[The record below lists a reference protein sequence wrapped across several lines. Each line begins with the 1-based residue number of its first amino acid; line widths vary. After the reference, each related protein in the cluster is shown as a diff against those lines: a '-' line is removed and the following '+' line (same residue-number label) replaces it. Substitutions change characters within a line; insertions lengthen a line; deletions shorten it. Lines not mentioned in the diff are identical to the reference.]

1 MKSVVMLSVV
11 AALLSGCT
19 SWDLGYRWTKAGV
32 APQQLTLDDVQCRRV
47 AETAGKTPDLV
58 VGGVVVDL
66 ARVNVEQV
74 QRVTAYDRCMTA
86 RGYARAR
93 TTNS

>member
-58 VGGVVVDL
+58 VGGVVDL

-74 QRVTAYDRCMTA
+74 QRVTAYDQCMTA

-93 TTNS
+93 STNG